1 MKALLLSLFVLAAAC
16 GKKAQVN
23 PKKDLDVSAPQMAVL
38 TQNENLRHA
47 VEANDARSV
56 ESLLRAGSDPE
67 LLFND
72 GTTLLNFAL
81 THNFSAIVEVLLQ
94 NGASPNRADKTGN
107 TPLFVAL
114 EMGHPQFVK
123 TLIRSGAQI
132 NARDAYERT
141 PLMLALL
148 MEDVELSQWLVDR
161 GAQIHLRDSR
171 GRDAIQYAVEMG
183 LPDFANILRVRL
195 KLQSGEATIEL
206 LTSLITAADL
216 EGLNLLLREK
226 SSLLQAPV
234 SPSPMRL
241 AIEHS
246 HEQRSRTMAAMLL
259 NFGASVE
266 RNGTDA
272 ASPMALAAR
281 LGRMDLIKLFLA
293 HGGDVEALDD
303 KGVSVMGHAI
313 QGLQDDVVQ
322 GLLALEVK
330 QDYKFLERSIRAC
343 DLARET
349 RSRASAPEEQQRI
362 ERIMQH
368 LRCGIRRL
376 FFW

>member
-1 MKALLLSLFVLAAAC
+1 MKALLLSLLVLGAC

-23 PKKDLDVSAPQMAVL
+23 PKKPIDVSAPQMLLL

-72 GTTLLNFAL
+72 GSSLLNFSL
-81 THNFSAIVEVLLQ
+81 THNFTAIVEVLLQ
-94 NGASPNRADKTGN
+94 NGASPNSADKNGD

-114 EMGHPQFVK
+114 DLANPTFVK
-123 TLIRSGAQI
+123 TLVRSGAHI
-132 NARDAYERT
+132 NARDPYERT
-141 PLMLALL
+141 PLMLAILVG
-148 MEDVELSQWLVDR
+148 DTELSQWLLDR
-161 GAQIHLRDSR
+161 GAQIPLRDSR

-183 LPDFANILRVRL
+183 LPEFANALRVRL
-195 KLQSGEATIEL
+195 KLHNGEATSEL
-206 LTSLITAADL
+206 LADLIKNADL
-216 EGLNLLLREK
+216 EGINLLLKEK

-241 AIEHS
+241 AIEHT
-246 HEQRSRTMAAMLL
+246 HELRSRTMAAMLL

-266 RNGTDA
+266 RNGNDGL
-272 ASPMALAAR
+272 SPMALAAQR
-281 LGRMDLIKLFLA
+281 GRMDLIKLFLA

-313 QGLQDDVVQ
+313 KGLQEDVVQ

-330 QDYKFLERSIRAC
+330 QDYKFLDRSIRAC
-343 DLARET
+343 DLARDT
-349 RSRASAPEEQQRI
+349 RERVTSPEEQQRI

>member
-1 MKALLLSLFVLAAAC
+1 MKVLLLSLLVLAAAC

-23 PKKDLDVSAPQMAVL
+23 PKKDLDVSAPQLAVL

-72 GTTLLNFAL
+72 GSTLLNFAL
-81 THNFSAIVEVLLQ
+81 THNFTAIVEVLLQ
-94 NGASPNRADKTGN
+94 NGASPNRADKNGD

-114 EMGHPQFVK
+114 DLANPTLVK
-123 TLIRSGAQI
+123 TLVRSGAQI
-132 NARDAYERT
+132 NARDPYERT
-141 PLMLALL
+141 PLMLAIL
-148 MEDVELSQWLVDR
+148 MGDTELSQWLLDR
-161 GAQIHLRDSR
+161 GAQIPLRDSR

-183 LPDFANILRVRL
+183 LPEFANALRVRL
-195 KLQSGEATIEL
+195 KLHNGEATSEL
-206 LTSLITAADL
+206 LADLITNADL
-216 EGLNLLLREK
+216 EGINLLLKEK

-246 HEQRSRTMAAMLL
+246 HELRSRTMTAMLL

-266 RNGTDA
+266 RNGNDGL
-272 ASPMALAAR
+272 SPMALAAG

-293 HGGDVEALDD
+293 HGGDAEALDD
-303 KGVSVMGHAI
+303 QGISVLGHAI
-313 QGLQDDVVQ
+313 NGLQVEVVER
-322 GLLALEVK
+322 LLALEVTR
-330 QDYKFLERSIRAC
+330 DYKFLNRSIKAC
-343 DLARET
+343 ELARKT
-349 RSRASAPEEQQRI
+349 RTRISSTEDQQRL
-362 ERIMQH
+362 EKIMQH
-368 LRCGIRRL
+368 LGCGIRWL